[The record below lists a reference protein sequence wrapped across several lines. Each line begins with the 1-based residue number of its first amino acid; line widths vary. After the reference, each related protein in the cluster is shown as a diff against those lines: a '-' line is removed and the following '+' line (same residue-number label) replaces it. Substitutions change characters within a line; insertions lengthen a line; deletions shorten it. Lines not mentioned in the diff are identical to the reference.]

1 MTNFE
6 QLCAQ
11 PEGRLRRNGRFL
23 VWEFCVPHRVL
34 STSARNGG
42 EREDLRFLVNHQ
54 SCEGTGHTDRH
65 EYISGLGPEAYH
77 DAVCVELGI
86 DPAAVAL
93 MGTAANMNYI
103 AISKQQDRDVVVTAV
118 VTAGVQGNAACAGD
132 PASWYEANGAWE
144 KIPPWH
150 GTINTMLL
158 VNRPLTHSALARAVV
173 TMTEG
178 KSAALHRLSIGSLYS
193 ADEATGTGTDQYC
206 LAAPLDGAP
215 PLSSAS
221 PHVKLGE
228 LIGLSVRSATLEA
241 LRWQNGLEPSYT
253 RNIFHIFGRY
263 GLSETRLWEDV
274 APRLSESNLEL
285 LKKNK
290 TAVFHEPLVAASA
303 YAFAAVLDRSRY
315 GTFPAGAVGES
326 LRQTAAMLAANLAA
340 QPQRYLEFKNSLCEV
355 DLEQPLSLLTAAI
368 AAGWSAKWS

>member
-1 MTNFE
+1 M
-6 QLCAQ
+6 
-11 PEGRLRRNGRFL
+11 
-23 VWEFCVPHRVL
+23 PHRVL
-34 STSARNGG
+34 STCTRNGG
-42 EREDLRFLVNHQ
+42 EREDLRFLINHQ
-54 SCEGTGHTDRH
+54 SCEGTGHSDRH
-65 EYISGLGPEAYH
+65 EYITGLGPEAYH
-77 DAVCVELGI
+77 DAICAELDL

-103 AISKQQDRDVVVTAV
+103 AISRQQDRDVVATAV

-132 PASWYEANGAWE
+132 PASWREINGKWE
-144 KIPPWH
+144 KTPPSH

-158 VNRPLTHSALARAVV
+158 INHPLTHSALARAVV

-215 PLSSAS
+215 VLSSAS

-228 LIGLSVRSATLEA
+228 LIGLAVRTATLEA

-253 RNIFHIFGRY
+253 RGMFHIFGRY
-263 GLSETRLWEDV
+263 GLSEARFWEEIT
-274 APRLSESNLEL
+274 PRLSENNLEL

-290 TAVFHEPLVAASA
+290 TAIFHEPLVAGSA
-303 YAFAAVLDRSRY
+303 YAFAAILDRGRY
-315 GTFPAGAVGES
+315 GTFPAATVGES
-326 LRQTAAMLAANLAA
+326 LRQIAAMLAANLAA
-340 QPQRYLEFKNSLCEV
+340 QPQRYLAFKDSLREV
-355 DLEQPLSLLTAAI
+355 DLEQPLNLLIAAI
-368 AAGWSAKWS
+368 ATGWSAKWS

>member
-6 QLCAQ
+6 ELCAR
-11 PEGRLRRNGRFL
+11 PEGRLWRKGRFL
-23 VWEFCVPHRVL
+23 VWEFSVPHRVI
-34 STSARNGG
+34 STSTRNGG
-42 EREDLRFLVNHQ
+42 ERDDLRFLVNHQ
-54 SCEGTGHTDRH
+54 SCEGTGHGDRH
-65 EYISGLGPEAYH
+65 SYISGLGAEAYH
-77 DAVCVELGI
+77 DAVCAELSL

-103 AISKQQDRDVVVTAV
+103 AISKQQDREVLVMAI

-132 PASWYEANGAWE
+132 PAGWYEINGAWE
-144 KIPPWH
+144 KTPPLH

-158 VNRPLTHSALARAVV
+158 INHPLTRSALARAVV

-215 PLSSAS
+215 VLSSAS

-228 LIGLSVRSATLEA
+228 LIGLAVRTATLEA

-253 RNIFHIFGRY
+253 RSIFHIFGRY
-263 GLSETRLWEDV
+263 GLSEARFWEEIV
-274 APRLSESNLEL
+274 PRLSEGNLEL

-290 TAVFHEPLVAASA
+290 MAVFHEPLVAASS
-303 YAFAAVLDRSRY
+303 YAFAAILDRSRY
-315 GTFPAGAVGES
+315 GTFPAAAVGES
-326 LRQTAAMLAANLAA
+326 LCQVAAMLAANVSA
-340 QPQRYLEFKNSLCEV
+340 QPHRYLEFKDKLRQI
-355 DLEQPLSLLTAAI
+355 DLEQPLTLLVAAV
-368 AAGWSAKWS
+368 AAGWSVKWS

>member
-1 MTNFE
+1 VVNFE
-6 QLCAQ
+6 ELCAQ
-11 PEGRLRRNGRFL
+11 PEGHLRRNGRFL
-23 VWEFCVPHRVL
+23 VWEFCVSHRVL

-54 SCEGTGHTDRH
+54 SCEGTGHSDRH
-65 EYISGLGPEAYH
+65 KYINELGPEAYH
-77 DAVCVELGI
+77 DAVCAEL
-86 DPAAVAL
+86 DLDAAVVAL

-132 PASWYEANGAWE
+132 PASWYEINGTWE
-144 KIPPWH
+144 KVPPSH

-158 VNRPLTHSALARAVV
+158 VNHPLTRSALARAVV

-178 KSAALHRLSIGSLYS
+178 KSAALHRLSVGSLYS

-215 PLSSAS
+215 TLSSAS

-228 LIGLSVRSATLEA
+228 LIGLAVRTATLEA

-253 RNIFHIFGRY
+253 RSLFHIFGRY
-263 GLSETRLWEDV
+263 GLSEARFWEEIT
-274 APRLSESNLEL
+274 PWLSEGNLEL

-315 GTFPAGAVGES
+315 GTFPAGTVGES
-326 LRQTAAMLAANLAA
+326 LRQIAAMLAANLAA
-340 QPQRYLEFKNSLCEV
+340 QPQRYLEFKNSLREI
-355 DLEQPLSLLTAAI
+355 DLDRPLTLLIAAI
-368 AAGWSAKWS
+368 AAGWAAKWS